1 MQKSMILVALV
12 LALAL
17 AVPTAEA
24 GKEAKGKP
32 DKAHAE
38 KLQKR
43 GAEEREA
50 ALDRAER
57 EREAAEERAESVREE
72 AEEAGLVINITREG
86 GLIVSGRTIGLRELE
101 EIVWTEIEREP
112 DRTAQQ
118 LKLLIRA
125 DRNAS
130 AARLNRV
137 VEVLRPL
144 GVGAARLATEVP
156 R

>member
-1 MQKSMILVALV
+1 MKFGWARQRRRSVTVDITPMIDVVFLLIIFFMTTAQYAL
-12 LALAL
+12 L
-17 AVPTAEA
+17 TKAELDLPQ
-24 GKEAKGKP
+24 EKG
-32 DKAHAE
+32 E
-38 KLQKR
+38 Q
-43 GAEEREA
+43 
-50 ALDRAER
+50 
-57 EREAAEERAESVREE
+57 REE

-86 GLIVSGRTIGLRELE
+86 QLIVSGRNVDLRELE
-101 EIVWTEIEREP
+101 EIVWMEIERDPE
-112 DRTAQQ
+112 RSAQQ

-125 DRNAS
+125 DRDAS

>member
-1 MQKSMILVALV
+1 MNFGRLRQRRHSIVVDITPMIDVVFLLIIFFMTTAQYAL
-12 LALAL
+12 LTKTELDL
-17 AVPTAEA
+17 PQE
-24 GKEAKGKP
+24 KG
-32 DKAHAE
+32 E
-38 KLQKR
+38 Q
-43 GAEEREA
+43 
-50 ALDRAER
+50 
-57 EREAAEERAESVREE
+57 REE

>member
-1 MQKSMILVALV
+1 DVKFGWARQRRRRVTVDITPMIDVVFRLIISFMTTAQYAL
-12 LALAL
+12 L
-17 AVPTAEA
+17 TKAELDLPQ
-24 GKEAKGKP
+24 EKG
-32 DKAHAE
+32 E
-38 KLQKR
+38 Q
-43 GAEEREA
+43 
-50 ALDRAER
+50 
-57 EREAAEERAESVREE
+57 REE

-86 GLIVSGRTIGLRELE
+86 QLIVSGRNVDLRELE
-101 EIVWTEIEREP
+101 EIVWMEIERDPE
-112 DRTAQQ
+112 RSAQQ

-125 DRNAS
+125 DRDAS

>member
-1 MQKSMILVALV
+1 MKFGWARQRRRSVTVDITPMIDVVFLLIIFFMTTAQYAL
-12 LALAL
+12 L
-17 AVPTAEA
+17 T
-24 GKEAKGKP
+24 
-32 DKAHAE
+32 
-38 KLQKR
+38 
-43 GAEEREA
+43 
-50 ALDRAER
+50 RAELDLPQ
-57 EREAAEERAESVREE
+57 EKGEQREE

-86 GLIVSGRTIGLRELE
+86 QLIVSGRNVDLRELE
-101 EIVWTEIEREP
+101 EIVWMEIERDPE
-112 DRTAQQ
+112 RSAQQ

-125 DRNAS
+125 DRDAS

>member
-1 MQKSMILVALV
+1 RAHQAAGTDGKGADVKFGWARQRRRSVTVDITPMIDVVFLLIIFFMTTAQYAL
-12 LALAL
+12 L
-17 AVPTAEA
+17 T
-24 GKEAKGKP
+24 
-32 DKAHAE
+32 
-38 KLQKR
+38 
-43 GAEEREA
+43 
-50 ALDRAER
+50 RAELDLPQ
-57 EREAAEERAESVREE
+57 EKGEQRAE

-86 GLIVSGRTIGLRELE
+86 QLIVSGRNVELRELE
-101 EIVWTEIEREP
+101 EIVWMEIERDPE
-112 DRTAQQ
+112 RSAQQ

-125 DRNAS
+125 DRDAS

>member
-1 MQKSMILVALV
+1 VKFGWARQRRRRVTVDITPMIDVVFRLIISFMTTAQYAL
-12 LALAL
+12 L
-17 AVPTAEA
+17 TKAELDLPQ
-24 GKEAKGKP
+24 EKG
-32 DKAHAE
+32 E
-38 KLQKR
+38 Q
-43 GAEEREA
+43 
-50 ALDRAER
+50 
-57 EREAAEERAESVREE
+57 REE

-86 GLIVSGRTIGLRELE
+86 QLIVSGRNVDLRELE
-101 EIVWTEIEREP
+101 EIVWMEIERDPE
-112 DRTAQQ
+112 RSAQQ

-125 DRNAS
+125 DRDAS

>member
-1 MQKSMILVALV
+1 VKFGWARQRRRSVTVDITPMIDVVFLLIIFFMTTAQYAL
-12 LALAL
+12 L
-17 AVPTAEA
+17 T
-24 GKEAKGKP
+24 
-32 DKAHAE
+32 
-38 KLQKR
+38 
-43 GAEEREA
+43 
-50 ALDRAER
+50 RAELDLPQ
-57 EREAAEERAESVREE
+57 EKGEQRAE

-86 GLIVSGRTIGLRELE
+86 QLIVSGRNVELRELE
-101 EIVWTEIEREP
+101 EIVWMEIERDPE
-112 DRTAQQ
+112 RSAQQ

-125 DRNAS
+125 DRDAS

>member
-1 MQKSMILVALV
+1 VKFGWARQRRRSVTVDITPMIDVVFLLIIFFMTTAQYAL
-12 LALAL
+12 L
-17 AVPTAEA
+17 TKAELDLPQ
-24 GKEAKGKP
+24 EKG
-32 DKAHAE
+32 E
-38 KLQKR
+38 Q
-43 GAEEREA
+43 
-50 ALDRAER
+50 
-57 EREAAEERAESVREE
+57 REE

-86 GLIVSGRTIGLRELE
+86 QLIVSGRNVDLRELE
-101 EIVWTEIEREP
+101 EIVWMEIERDPE
-112 DRTAQQ
+112 RSAQQ

-125 DRNAS
+125 DRDAS

>member
-1 MQKSMILVALV
+1 VKFGWARQRRRSVTVDITPMIDVVFLLIIFFMTTAQYAL
-12 LALAL
+12 L
-17 AVPTAEA
+17 T
-24 GKEAKGKP
+24 
-32 DKAHAE
+32 
-38 KLQKR
+38 
-43 GAEEREA
+43 
-50 ALDRAER
+50 RAELDLPQ
-57 EREAAEERAESVREE
+57 EKGEQREE

-86 GLIVSGRTIGLRELE
+86 QLIVSGRNVDLRELE
-101 EIVWTEIEREP
+101 EIVWMEIERDPE
-112 DRTAQQ
+112 RSAQQ

-125 DRNAS
+125 DRDAS

>member
-1 MQKSMILVALV
+1 VKFGWARQRRRSVTVDITPMIDVVFLLIIFFMTTAQYAL
-12 LALAL
+12 L
-17 AVPTAEA
+17 TRAELDLPR
-24 GKEAKGKP
+24 EKG
-32 DKAHAE
+32 E
-38 KLQKR
+38 Q
-43 GAEEREA
+43 REA
-50 ALDRAER
+50 
-57 EREAAEERAESVREE
+57 

-86 GLIVSGRTIGLRELE
+86 QLIVSGRNVDLRELE
-101 EIVWTEIEREP
+101 EIVWMEIERDPERP
-112 DRTAQQ
+112 AQQ

-125 DRNAS
+125 DRHAS